1 MKRGLKGTRAAS
13 GDLSKV
19 PGASKMPAN
28 PPTVGNDGGKSADPK
43 ARKTGGK
50 GEYVGSSMSKGHDGV
65 TGSRG
70 GYST

>member
-1 MKRGLKGTRAAS
+1 MGSEMCIRDS
-13 GDLSKV
+13 
-19 PGASKMPAN
+19 